1 VYRADIAT
9 LKLIELFPGLQP
21 SPFQVGSLCERS
33 LMDPALTDNPGRSP
47 SGSVETP
54 EADLKGFPLVVH
66 GHHGHPVELASL
78 A

>member
-1 VYRADIAT
+1 MYRADIAT
-9 LKLIELFPGLQP
+9 LKLIELFPGRCP
-21 SPFQVGSLCERS
+21 GPFQQGSLFQRS

-47 SGSVETP
+47 SGSVQTP

-66 GHHGHPVELASL
+66 GHQGHPVELASL